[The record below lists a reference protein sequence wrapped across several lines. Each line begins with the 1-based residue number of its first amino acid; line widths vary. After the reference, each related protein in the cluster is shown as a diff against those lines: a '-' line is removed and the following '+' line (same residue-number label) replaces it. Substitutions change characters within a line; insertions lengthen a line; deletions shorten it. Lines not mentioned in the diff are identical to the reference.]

1 MKIIKFTIVISLL
14 SVYLIASN
22 MYCDICDEIINTEY
36 LQDAWG
42 NKFHLEHQE
51 NGIYCGTCSRIIS
64 KRITG
69 GGFQFDDGRYM
80 CKLCSHS
87 MVDTEELKISSISN
101 VLYLLKEK
109 GIIIDDKN
117 ISINLVDRAN
127 LQNSTFS
134 LSKHSKK
141 TIKAYTFFNNKNYE
155 VNILWGLNQI
165 EFEAVLAHELLH
177 VWIDYNNLKINN
189 DKLEGFCN
197 LGSSLVYKS
206 YDLKLA
212 DILQKSIEED
222 NDPTYGRGYVY
233 MNSLLEHHGWNELIS
248 ILLSS
253 NQN

>member
-1 MKIIKFTIVISLL
+1 MIIH
-14 SVYLIASN
+14 
-22 MYCDICDEIINTEY
+22 ICGPSGSGKTT
-36 LQDAWG
+36 LG
-42 NKFHLEHQE
+42 NKLKKKYGNKIVVKDLDDLRDEFIKSYY
-51 NGIYCGTCSRIIS
+51 GV
-64 KRITG
+64 KRWTFI
-69 GGFQFDDGRYM
+69 
-80 CKLCSHS
+80 
-87 MVDTEELKISSISN
+87 N
-101 VLYLLKEK
+101 VREYQKY
-109 GIIIDDKN
+109 
-117 ISINLVDRAN
+117 INDYIK
-127 LQNSTFS
+127 
-134 LSKHSKK
+134 KHSKK

-233 MNSLLEHHGWNELIS
+233 MNFLLEHHGWNELIS